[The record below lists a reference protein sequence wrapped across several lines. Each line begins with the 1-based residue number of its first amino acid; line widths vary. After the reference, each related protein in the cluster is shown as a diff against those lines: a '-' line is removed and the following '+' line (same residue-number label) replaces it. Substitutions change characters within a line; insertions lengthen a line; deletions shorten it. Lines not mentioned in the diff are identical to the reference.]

1 MKKFLPIILIF
12 TAFTLFGCGNST
24 SNNSSAGPI
33 DNGTINVTDINV
45 SPIYI

>member
-12 TAFTLFGCGNST
+12 TAFALFGCGSST
-24 SNNSSAGPI
+24 SNSSSAGAI
-33 DNGTINVTDINV
+33 DNETINVTDINV